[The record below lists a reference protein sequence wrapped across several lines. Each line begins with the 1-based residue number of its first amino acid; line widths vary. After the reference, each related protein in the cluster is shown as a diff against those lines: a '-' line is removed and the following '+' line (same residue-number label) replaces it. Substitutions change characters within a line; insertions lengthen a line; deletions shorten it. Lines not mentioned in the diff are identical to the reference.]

1 MIMLNVTKKEQSFTL
16 FLENTFLEK
25 TQGWVKLTSIFRAKR
40 VHARKLNI
48 PARAY
53 SMDNKQVDVLT
64 I

>member
-1 MIMLNVTKKEQSFTL
+1 MLNVTKKEQSFT
-16 FLENTFLEK
+16 FSLENTFLEK
-25 TQGWVKLTSIFRAKR
+25 TQGWVKLTSLFRAKR
-40 VHARKLNI
+40 VHARKVNI